1 MFTLFREAWQLLL
14 RPLKRLSSTKRS
26 PATETVSSGSVN
38 RHPTANEVATH
49 GRPCFLLWAL
59 RDVWILRKIETVEL
73 LDRRTVRRTYSYDI
87 DLDIVRRLLPEE
99 HFRHTLKLPFETFIR
114 QNFLAVDINSPWRRQ
129 VTFGTWDD
137 SVRMME
143 LISLGYIID
152 EGMEVDDIPPES
164 IEKIYNAI
172 SSPLE
177 LPLELR
183 SLAENPPD
191 NASDYG
197 PTDIGKSLSF
207 LSSLPKDVCKNYLSF
222 LLNSMGN
229 YVSVVNVP
237 NNLKCHKVNIKIRLT
252 DGSGDV
258 SVRRGWIS
266 VLGGP
271 FVALWTVPLG
281 PYGKYTVG
289 HSKVILPPRTNVLNA
304 FILHN
309 GQRMDKVNNST
320 IDIAANQC
328 RVTQPLVL
336 GDGTESE
343 RASASAETDSR
354 SVQTEEEPDIWMLG
368 IYASTSRSYFAIPA
382 FFIILFSWLLALLFL
397 KSNQRIDGALSVTVC
412 APPIAAVFLLLLE
425 EHEVVSIALT
435 GPRLL
440 LVSSLFLTVSAGLFN
455 SPGKE
460 TNQFSFAH
468 TFMVANYYIHTLLV
482 CYFLSSLFVPEL
494 YKRINRSTR
503 YLKGCSLFS
512 FVLLTSV
519 GFSVAIYLH

>member
-1 MFTLFREAWQLLL
+1 MFTHLQTAGRRLL
-14 RPLKRLSSTKRS
+14 RPLKRLSSTRRS
-26 PATETVSSGSVN
+26 LATETVSSGSVN

-59 RDVWILRKIETVEL
+59 RDVWILRKIETIEL
-73 LDRRTVRRTYSYDI
+73 LDRQTVRGTYSYDI
-87 DLDIVRRLLPEE
+87 DLDVVRRLLPPE
-99 HFRHTLKLPFETFIR
+99 HFRHTLKLPLETFSR
-114 QNFLAVDINSPWRRQ
+114 RNFLAVDIDSPWRRQ
-129 VTFGTWDD
+129 VTLGTWDD

-143 LISLGYIID
+143 LISFGYIID

-164 IEKIYNAI
+164 IEKIYSVI

-207 LSSLPKDVCKNYLSF
+207 LSSLPKEVRKNFFSF
-222 LLNSMGN
+222 LRNSMGN
-229 YVSVVNVP
+229 YLFIANVP
-237 NNLKCHKVNIKIRLT
+237 NRLNCHKVNIKIRLT
-252 DGSGDV
+252 YGNGST
-258 SVRRGWIS
+258 SVERDWTS
-266 VLGGP
+266 MLGGP
-271 FVALWTVPLG
+271 FITSWKVFFG

-455 SPGKE
+455 SPEKE

-482 CYFLSSLFVPEL
+482 CYFLSSIFVPEL

-503 YLKGCSLFS
+503 YLRRCSLFS
-512 FVLLTSV
+512 FVFLAFIC
-519 GFSVAIYLH
+519 FSVAIYLH